1 MIHGY
6 LVDWLT
12 LRYPLDYS
20 LGETLLNR
28 VLDCM
33 GMTFCVNSDGVE
45 QWRKNNL
52 DIDKLRSDSE
62 GIFWSI
68 TCDGK
73 STRYLTIGAS
83 PSSLEHGGCNV
94 FGSMDIEHCSKV
106 LIKFAS
112 RAVQSV
118 LPDWSRW
125 DCRRI
130 DITAN
135 YDMGSFAQ
143 CKQGLRLLLGTD
155 APRRRTNSDRKGGDS
170 VYWNPTST
178 LQMGKAYH
186 KGAHLRMQQRKGNIQ
201 LSEQTLQRADRLLR
215 LELKLGSMFF
225 RRLDGD
231 WKNIFTPEYLANK
244 HQVFFS
250 KLIGNGD
257 VEVSDMGTLLQQ
269 LEKVAATP
277 GKALAAHGTWALIK
291 AMGYTQTQM
300 TMTRSRFYEHT
311 KLLRAAGVS
320 SADLCAGTIIPF
332 RQRSLVLQA
341 PVACWDDINLNE
353 RAA

>member
-1 MIHGY
+1 MLI
-6 LVDWLT
+6 DWLT

-20 LGETLLNR
+20 LGENLMNR
-28 VLDCM
+28 IFDCM
-33 GMTFCVNSDGVE
+33 GMTVCVDADGVE

-52 DIDKLRSDSE
+52 DIEKLRSDSM

-73 STRYLTIGAS
+73 STRYLTVGAS
-83 PSSLEHGGCNV
+83 PASLEFEGCNV
-94 FGSMDIEHCSKV
+94 FGSIDIEHCSKV
-106 LIKFAS
+106 LIKAAS
-112 RAVQSV
+112 RALESV

-143 CKQGLRLLLGTD
+143 VKQGLRLLLGTD
-155 APRRRTNSDRKGGDS
+155 APRRRTNSDCKGGDS

-186 KGAHLRMQQRKGNIQ
+186 KGAHLRMMQRKGNIF
-201 LSEQTLQRADRLLR
+201 LSDETLQRADNLLR

-225 RRLDGD
+225 RRLHGD
-231 WKNIFTPEYLANK
+231 WKEVFTSEFLIKK
-244 HQVFFS
+244 HHDFFA

-269 LEKVAATP
+269 LEQIAPTMGMAKAAY
-277 GKALAAHGTWALIK
+277 GTWALIK
-291 AMGYTQTQM
+291 TMGYTQTQSV
-300 TMTRSRFYEHT
+300 MTRARFYKHT
-311 KLLRAAGVS
+311 ALLRAAGIS
-320 SADLCAGTIIPF
+320 SADLCAGIIIPF

-341 PVACWDDINLNE
+341 PVLCWEDINVE